1 MTLSFI
7 GSLSWGANVIDKIIC
22 ETRIGSDK
30 NSILIALL
38 KKARD
43 NFDEIPKTMT
53 KEEFCHARD
62 IY

>member
-1 MTLSFI
+1 M
-7 GSLSWGANVIDKIIC
+7 GGANVIDKIIC